1 MVDIHCHI
9 LPALDD
15 GAKNLETSLEMCR
28 MAADDGIEAIVCTA
42 HANDRYPF
50 DPDLVERKIRE
61 VTTQSGGVP
70 HLYPGCDFHLSYEN
84 LQSALAAPRRF
95 TINHGHY
102 LLVEFADFAIPP
114 HMDQTFFQF
123 RSRGMIPIV
132 THPERNPWLMSAG
145 RQLFD
150 WVQAGALVQVTAGS
164 LLGRFGKSA
173 VHFCRWLLESR
184 MIHFVASDAHNTT
197 HRPPLLRAAYNE
209 VAGQFGHDLAELIF
223 NQYPRAALESEPISP
238 EPPTLSRRKTFFDR
252 VVDRFRH

>member
-15 GAKNLETSLEMCR
+15 GAKDLETSLEMCR

-61 VTTQSGGVP
+61 VATQSGGVP
-70 HLYPGCDFHLSYEN
+70 HLYPGCDFHFSYEN
-84 LQSALAAPRRF
+84 LQSALAAD
-95 TINHGHY
+95 
-102 LLVEFADFAIPP
+102 LMAQA
-114 HMDQTFFQF
+114 FFEL
-123 RSRGMIPIV
+123 RSRGMPPIV
-132 THPERNPWLMSAG
+132 THPARNPWLLSAG

-197 HRPPLLRAAYNE
+197 HRPPLLRDAYNE
-209 VAGQFGHDLAELIF
+209 VAGRFGHDLAELIF
-223 NQYPRAALESEPISP
+223 KQYPRAALESEPISP
-238 EPPTLSRRKTFFDR
+238 EPPTLPSRKTFFDR
-252 VVDRFRH
+252 MVDRFRR